1 MPIDWI
7 LYFYIK
13 QAICKMAD
21 KKIMAKTAADSYQK
35 RAITRA
41 LSVNA
46 RRVFSLSINNLMQV

>member
-1 MPIDWI
+1 
-7 LYFYIK
+7 
-13 QAICKMAD
+13 MAD